1 MGGHGRLGFES
12 MSSFTPRSKV
22 RGRMEKAEKLKSTCS
37 HAAFRG
43 AFGSSVPLWQQSMN
57 GVSDEHAQDVRH
69 VGHGGQVVDYQHV
82 QQLDRQEGEDR
93 RDIQP
98 AEVDRKSGV

>member
-1 MGGHGRLGFES
+1 
-12 MSSFTPRSKV
+12 
-22 RGRMEKAEKLKSTCS
+22 MEKAEKLKSTCS

-98 AEVDRKSGV
+98 AEVRQQAAERRQDRLAELADQLDRKSVV